1 MLAWNSLCSCL
12 ASHTGLCHLTEI
24 SVTFWIE
31 PGPVAEATSIA
42 SHLGPWMT
50 ICIQSLSCL
59 FMAQCYDYRKKK
71 KKKEDTP
78 IVRYFPSCLA
88 AISQPSTR
96 CIRPSWRVRSPASN
110 VIIINHEQF
119 SSQSSDPNRPHW
131 LWKAGPVSL
140 SQGIMC
146 GSAKMQDRIG
156 KL

>member
-1 MLAWNSLCSCL
+1 MYCL
-12 ASHTGLCHLTEI
+12 
-24 SVTFWIE
+24 
-31 PGPVAEATSIA
+31 
-42 SHLGPWMT
+42 
-50 ICIQSLSCL
+50 QK
-59 FMAQCYDYRKKK
+59 KKK